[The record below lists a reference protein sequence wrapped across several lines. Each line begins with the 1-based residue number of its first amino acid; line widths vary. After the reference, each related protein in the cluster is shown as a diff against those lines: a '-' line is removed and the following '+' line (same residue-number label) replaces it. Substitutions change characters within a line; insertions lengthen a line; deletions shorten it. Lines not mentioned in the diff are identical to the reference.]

1 MREGGEDG
9 EGGGRGTGFAWQEGD
24 FSPCSAPSLALHTQ
38 PCCAL
43 QLRAGS
49 VPPEDAQP
57 GAGASAG
64 WGWGWHSALG
74 PAGSH
79 TG

>member
-24 FSPCSAPSLALHTQ
+24 FSPCSAPSLSLHTQ

-49 VPPEDAQP
+49 GCA
-57 GAGASAG
+57 
-64 WGWGWHSALG
+64 
-74 PAGSH
+74 H
-79 TG
+79 TGCAAPYQCPTRWV